1 MMPGRRQSAS
11 RRSRPS
17 TASASTTSAWCRS
30 QERCWR
36 GWGTKV
42 DTQRSRATLV
52 AEMDLD
58 LSPRHFRLLLDE
70 LDIPNREVADLC
82 GVAESSLYRWLK
94 GESPI
99 PASAVRMFLLM
110 KTLRS
115 LSQVIAA
122 APMGAEGGAQ

>member
-1 MMPGRRQSAS
+1 
-11 RRSRPS
+11 
-17 TASASTTSAWCRS
+17 
-30 QERCWR
+30 
-36 GWGTKV
+36 
-42 DTQRSRATLV
+42 
-52 AEMDLD
+52 MDLD